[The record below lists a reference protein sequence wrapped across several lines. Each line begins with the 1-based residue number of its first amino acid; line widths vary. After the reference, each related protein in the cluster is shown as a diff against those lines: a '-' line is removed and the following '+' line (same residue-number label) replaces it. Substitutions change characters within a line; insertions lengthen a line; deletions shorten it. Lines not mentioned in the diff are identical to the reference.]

1 MPAPQL
7 VSQPRRNSYHGL
19 EAATQSWIAQDVVTL
34 DNTTGLMEIVAN
46 NQSPAKIL
54 GLAQAA
60 ASTVTSTAAVATPI
74 FPQDKIA
81 LDTYGTILSA
91 AKDASAFVAGNV
103 YELIS
108 VGSGSSR
115 RWYANYDTAHGTGLA
130 CLICE
135 GEVQGSLK
143 DLINAQTRYRALFRF
158 IDSFLAL
165 HVGAE

>member
-19 EAATQSWIAQDVVTL
+19 EDASQSWIEKDFVTL
-34 DNTTGLMEIVAN
+34 DSTTGEMRLFAYD
-46 NQSPAKIL
+46 SDTLLL

-91 AKDASAFVAGNV
+91 AKDASAFIAGKL

-108 VGSGSSR
+108 VGTGTSR
-115 RWYANYDTAHGTGLA
+115 RWYANFDGSHGSGVA

-143 DLINAQTRYRALFRF
+143 DKINAQTRYRALFRVL
-158 IDSFLAL
+158 DTVLL
-165 HVGAE
+165 QHVGQ